1 MPGTKYSTLRNVDL
15 NLRYANWVACNPH
28 RPLPMITN
36 TTLLPAES
44 PQGTLAAS
52 RNQLCRFLCGLAAT
66 FRPTIGT
73 VRSPSGGLP
82 MTRASIPDRYDLQY
96 ASLLASV
103 VFFASACSV
112 ELVPTTAAVT
122 EETRSVTLPQQ
133 GPAPEPYD
141 DLRPDE
147 QAIVDLFE
155 NTSPSVVYIST
166 VTRRR
171 DLFGRSAT
179 VPQGTGT
186 GFVWDDDG
194 HIVTNFHVLQGAASA
209 RVVMHDQ
216 TSYIADYVGGSPRHD
231 LAVLQ
236 VDARAQSLREVQ
248 LGDSDRVR
256 VGQSVYAIGN
266 PFGLSAT
273 LTTGI
278 VSALNRQIEG
288 LTSDIIEDV
297 IQIDAAINPGN
308 SGGPLLDSQGRLIG
322 INSQIASPSGASA
335 GVGFAVPVN
344 TVMRV
349 IPQLI
354 ATGEYTP
361 ARLGIT
367 TDQRLNRIV
376 ANRLGVTGV
385 LIDQV
390 DPRSGAASAGLRSTE
405 PNANQLGDI
414 ILQID
419 GAPVP
424 TFRDLRLVLD
434 RYEPGDEVEVTISR
448 DGDTQEVTV
457 PLM

>member
-1 MPGTKYSTLRNVDL
+1 M
-15 NLRYANWVACNPH
+15 AVAIP
-28 RPLPMITN
+28 PLPS
-36 TTLLPAES
+36 A
-44 PQGTLAAS
+44 
-52 RNQLCRFLCGLAAT
+52 
-66 FRPTIGT
+66 
-73 VRSPSGGLP
+73 GLP
-82 MTRASIPDRYDLQY
+82 WDQAPSVDEQPPLPCCRAVAPVPAVAAGR
-96 ASLLASV
+96 SLSRPVALRHRAV
-103 VFFASACSV
+103 LLGPLVLLASACSV
-112 ELVPTTAAVT
+112 ELVPATAAIT
-122 EETRSVTLPQQ
+122 EEAAESRPVSPLQQ
-133 GPAPEPYD
+133 TPTPEPYD

-147 QAIVDLFE
+147 QAIVNLFE

-171 DLFGRSAT
+171 DLFGRSST

-194 HIVTNFHVLQGAASA
+194 HIVTNFHVLQGATSA

-216 TSYIADYVGGSPRHD
+216 TSYIADYVGGSLRHD
-231 LAVLQ
+231 LAVLRI
-236 VDARAQSLREVQ
+236 DAPTQSLRQVQ

-288 LTSDIIEDV
+288 LTDDIIEDV

-344 TVMRV
+344 TVTRV

-354 ATGEYTP
+354 ASGEYTP

-367 TDQRLNRIV
+367 TDQRLNRAV
-376 ANRLGVTGV
+376 ASRLGVVGV

-390 DPRSGAASAGLRSTE
+390 DPQSGAARAGLRSTE

-414 ILQID
+414 IVRIE
-419 GAPVP
+419 GEPVR
-424 TFRDLRLVLD
+424 TTRDLRLVLD
-434 RYEPGDEVEVTISR
+434 RYEPGDEIEVTISR
-448 DGDTQEVTV
+448 ENADGRVTLEVIV

>member
-1 MPGTKYSTLRNVDL
+1 MSHFRE
-15 NLRYANWVACNPH
+15 
-28 RPLPMITN
+28 ITQM
-36 TTLLPAES
+36 TTPASFPSHSPNLPALRS
-44 PQGTLAAS
+44 
-52 RNQLCRFLCGLAAT
+52 GL
-66 FRPTIGT
+66 
-73 VRSPSGGLP
+73 L
-82 MTRASIPDRYDLQY
+82 Y
-96 ASLLASV
+96 LLAFSV
-103 VFFASACSV
+103 SACSV
-112 ELVPTTAAVT
+112 ELIPTTAAIT
-122 EETRSVTLPQQ
+122 EEN
-133 GPAPEPYD
+133 PASRPSLVSQARQVSEPYE

-147 QAIVDLFE
+147 QAIVELFE

-186 GFVWDDDG
+186 GFVWDDNG
-194 HIVTNFHVLQGAASA
+194 HIVTNFHVLEDAASA

-216 TSYIADYVGGSPRHD
+216 TSYLADYVGGSPRHD
-231 LAVLQ
+231 LAVLR
-236 VDARAQSLREVQ
+236 VDAPAQSLSQVE

-335 GVGFAVPVN
+335 GVGFSVPVN
-344 TVMRV
+344 TVKRV
-349 IPQLI
+349 VPQLI
-354 ATGEYTP
+354 ANGEYTP

-367 TDQRLNRIV
+367 TDRRLNRVV
-376 ANRLGVTGV
+376 ADRLGVTGV

-390 DPRSGAASAGLRSTE
+390 DPQSGAARSGLRGTE

-414 ILQID
+414 ILRID
-419 GAPVP
+419 GEPVP
-424 TFRDLRLVLD
+424 TDRDLRLVLD
-434 RYEPGDEVEVTISR
+434 RYKPEDVVEVTISR
-448 DGDTQEVTV
+448 DGATIEVTV

>member
-1 MPGTKYSTLRNVDL
+1 
-15 NLRYANWVACNPH
+15 
-28 RPLPMITN
+28 
-36 TTLLPAES
+36 
-44 PQGTLAAS
+44 
-52 RNQLCRFLCGLAAT
+52 
-66 FRPTIGT
+66 
-73 VRSPSGGLP
+73 
-82 MTRASIPDRYDLQY
+82 MTRASIPDRYNLQY
-96 ASLLASV
+96 ASLLAL
-103 VFFASACSV
+103 FASACSV

-122 EETRSVTLPQQ
+122 EETAEIPSVTLPQQ
-133 GPAPEPYD
+133 RPLPEPYD

-216 TSYIADYVGGSPRHD
+216 TNYVADYVGGSPRHD
-231 LAVLQ
+231 LAVLR
-236 VDARAQSLREVQ
+236 VDAQAQSLREVQ

-322 INSQIASPSGASA
+322 INSQIASPSGVSA

-349 IPQLI
+349 VPQLI

-390 DPRSGAASAGLRSTE
+390 DPQSGAASAGLRSTE

-414 ILQID
+414 ILRID
-419 GAPVP
+419 GDPVP